1 MTPEERQMLREALEL
16 SRKNNEVLNKLYRA
30 TLWGRAIKIVYW
42 LLLIGVTVG
51 SFYFLQP
58 YFETL
63 MDVYGG
69 VTKTQDQ
76 VKEFFQF

>member
-1 MTPEERQMLREALEL
+1 MSPDERQMLRVALEL

-30 TLWGRAIKIVYW
+30 TLWGRAIKFVYW

-63 MDVYGG
+63 MGVYGG
-69 VTKTQDQ
+69 VTSTQNQ